1 MPTEPADYH
10 ISTIILYRPHCAGII
25 SEKASPR
32 MSNVPSTSTRADT
45 PASLTARAEAYAPL
59 IAIVV
64 LLLIAGAMIL
74 LPFDYRVAMTLGL
87 LQGLSEFLPISSS
100 AHLILAPWFFGWP
113 DPGLT
118 FDVALHVGTLIAV
131 VMYFWRDWITLLRAA
146 PHPRSPDGRLFWL
159 LMLGA
164 LPGGI
169 AGVLLDAY
177 AEQTLRNPL
186 LIAGTLS
193 IMGLLLFAADAWSR
207 RDRDLSDLRPI
218 DAVLVG
224 IAQALAIVPGVSRS
238 GITIATARGRGIA
251 RADAAR
257 FSFLL
262 GCPIILGAALYKL
275 RDLAAVPNAITGPF
289 LAGIATS
296 AVVGLLSISFMLR
309 YLRQAG
315 LGIFVLYRLLL
326 AMLVLA
332 TVFLG
337 LR

>member
-1 MPTEPADYH
+1 VP
-10 ISTIILYRPHCAGII
+10 GI
-25 SEKASPR
+25 A
-32 MSNVPSTSTRADT
+32 
-45 PASLTARAEAYAPL
+45 LL
-59 IAIVV
+59 V
-64 LLLIAGAMIL
+64 LLIIGAAIML
-74 LPFDYRVAMTLGL
+74 LPFEYRVAITLGL
-87 LQGLSEFLPISSS
+87 LQGLSEFLPVSSS

-118 FDVALHVGTLIAV
+118 FDTALHVGTLMAV
-131 VMYFWRDWITLLRAA
+131 AIYFWRDWLTLLRAA
-146 PHPRSPDGRLFWL
+146 PCPRSPGGRLFWL

-164 LPGGI
+164 IPGGI
-169 AGVLLDAY
+169 AGLLLDTF
-177 AEQTLRNPL
+177 AEQMLRSPL

-193 IMGLLLFAADAWSR
+193 VMGLVLFAADRLGRS
-207 RDRDLSDLRPI
+207 DRDVSDLHPL
-218 DAVLVG
+218 DAILIG

-275 RDLAAVPNAITGPF
+275 RDLAATPYMITGPF

-309 YLRQAG
+309 YIRQAG

-326 AMLVLA
+326 AALVIT
-332 TVFLG
+332 TVLLG
-337 LR
+337 FR

>member
-1 MPTEPADYH
+1 MANLPSAPTPVDRAEPGR
-10 ISTIILYRPHCAGII
+10 SR
-25 SEKASPR
+25 
-32 MSNVPSTSTRADT
+32 V
-45 PASLTARAEAYAPL
+45 EAYAPL
-59 IAIVV
+59 IASLTLLAVVATIVR
-64 LLLIAGAMIL
+64 
-74 LPFDYRVAMTLGL
+74 LPLDYRIAITLGV

-131 VMYFWRDWITLLRAA
+131 ALYFWRDWVRLLRAA

-169 AGVLLDAY
+169 AGVLLDSL
-177 AEQTLRNPL
+177 AEQTLRSPL

-193 IMGLLLFAADAWSR
+193 VMGLALLAADWWGR
-207 RDRDLSDLRPI
+207 RERDLYAIGPL
-218 DAVLVG
+218 DAILVG
-224 IAQALAIVPGVSRS
+224 CAQALAIVPGVSRS

-251 RADAAR
+251 RPDAAR

-275 RDLAAVPNAITGPF
+275 RDVAAAPGAITGPF

-296 AVVGLLSISFMLR
+296 AIVGLLSIGFMLR
-309 YLRQAG
+309 YLRQSG
-315 LGIFVLYRLLL
+315 LGIFVLYRVLL
-326 AMLVLA
+326 AGLVLA
-332 TVFLG
+332 TVLLG

>member
-1 MPTEPADYH
+1 MAN
-10 ISTIILYRPHCAGII
+10 A
-25 SEKASPR
+25 
-32 MSNVPSTSTRADT
+32 PSTQTRADT
-45 PASLTARAEAYAPL
+45 PASITARAEAYAPL
-59 IAIVV
+59 IALLVLIVV
-64 LLLIAGAMIL
+64 GTTIVL
-74 LPFDYRVAMTLGL
+74 LPFEYRVAMTLGL

-131 VMYFWRDWITLLRAA
+131 AIYFWRDWIRLLRAA
-146 PHPRSPDGRLFWL
+146 PRPRSPDGRLFWL

-164 LPGGI
+164 IPGGI
-169 AGVLLDAY
+169 AGLLLDSF
-177 AEQTLRNPL
+177 AEQTLRSPL

-193 IMGLLLFAADAWSR
+193 VMGLVLFAADVWGR
-207 RDRDLSDLRPI
+207 RDRELRDLRPI

-275 RDLAAVPNAITGPF
+275 RDMAAMPSAIAGPF

-315 LGIFVLYRLLL
+315 LGLFVLYRLLL
-326 AMLVLA
+326 AALVIT
-332 TVFLG
+332 TVLLG

>member
-1 MPTEPADYH
+1 MA
-10 ISTIILYRPHCAGII
+10 
-25 SEKASPR
+25 
-32 MSNVPSTSTRADT
+32 
-45 PASLTARAEAYAPL
+45 
-59 IAIVV
+59 IATTMV
-64 LLLIAGAMIL
+64 L
-74 LPFDYRVAMTLGL
+74 LPFSYQVAVTLGL
-87 LQGLSEFLPISSS
+87 VQGLGEFLPISSS

-118 FDVALHVGTLIAV
+118 FDVALHVGTLVAV
-131 VMYFWRDWITLLRAA
+131 AVYFWRDWVKLLRAA
-146 PHPRSPDGRLFWL
+146 PRPRSPEGRLFWL
-159 LMLGA
+159 VMLGA
-164 LPGGI
+164 IPGGI
-169 AGVLLDAY
+169 AGVLLDTF
-177 AEQTLRNPL
+177 AEQTLRSPL

-193 IMGLLLFAADAWSR
+193 VMGLVLFAADVWGR
-207 RDRDLSDLRPI
+207 RDRDLHAIGPV
-218 DAVLVG
+218 DALLVG
-224 IAQALAIVPGVSRS
+224 VAQALAIVPGVSRS
-238 GITIATARGRGIA
+238 GITIATARGQGIA

-275 RDLAAVPNAITGPF
+275 RDLAAEPNVISGPF

-326 AMLVLA
+326 AALVIIA
-332 TVFLG
+332 VFLG

>member
-1 MPTEPADYH
+1 MAN
-10 ISTIILYRPHCAGII
+10 A
-25 SEKASPR
+25 
-32 MSNVPSTSTRADT
+32 PSTSTREDMIEPT
-45 PASLTARAEAYAPL
+45 TTRAEAYAPL
-59 IAIVV
+59 ITILVLLIVGVAIVLV
-64 LLLIAGAMIL
+64 
-74 LPFDYRVAMTLGL
+74 PFDYRVAITLGL

-118 FDVALHVGTLIAV
+118 FDVALHVGTLVAV
-131 VMYFWRDWITLLRAA
+131 AVYFWRDWVTLLRAA
-146 PHPRSPDGRLFWL
+146 PRPRSAEGRLFWL
-159 LMLGA
+159 LMVGA
-164 LPGGI
+164 IPGGI
-169 AGVLLDAY
+169 AGILLDKL
-177 AEQTLRNPL
+177 AEQTLRSPL

-193 IMGLLLFAADAWSR
+193 AMGLVLLAADSWGR
-207 RDRDLSDLRPI
+207 RDRELGDIRPI
-218 DAVLVG
+218 DAIWVG
-224 IAQALAIVPGVSRS
+224 VAQALAIVPGVSRS

-262 GCPIILGAALYKL
+262 GSPIILGAALYKL
-275 RDLAAVPNAITGPF
+275 RDLAATPSIITGPF

-315 LGIFVLYRLLL
+315 LGVFVLYRLLL
-326 AMLVLA
+326 AALVIT
-332 TVFLG
+332 TVLLG